1 MTDLDVATLRQRLAG
16 VADAAARERR
26 QLDAL
31 DALAGDGDLGET
43 LVAGF
48 AAVRDDDSEAATIG
62 EELRRAGTV
71 LGRAAPSSFGTLVGL
86 ALRDAG
92 KQLAAATVLDG
103 PGVVTMLGAVEAGI
117 ARRGEVV
124 RGDRSVLDAV
134 AAAHDAAAA
143 LVAGG
148 GAADGGAA
156 LTAAV
161 DGAVRG
167 AEATS
172 AMAPKV
178 GRAAWVGERAHGEVD
193 AGAAAWV
200 LIAAALADVPPP
212 PVAGAPSAA
221 DPVPPNGVPR

>member
-1 MTDLDVATLRQRLAG
+1 MSDLDVATLRERFAG
-16 VADAAARERR
+16 VADAAARARR

-48 AAVRDDDSEAATIG
+48 TAVRDDDAPTATIG

-92 KQLAAATVLDG
+92 KQLVAATVLDG
-103 PGVVTMLGAVEAGI
+103 PGVVTMLDAVEAGI
-117 ARRGEVV
+117 ARRGEVA

-134 AAAHDAAAA
+134 AGVHDAAAE
-143 LVAGG
+143 LVANGNE
-148 GAADGGAA
+148 DGGAA

-161 DGAVRG
+161 DGARSG

-200 LIAAALADVPPP
+200 LIAAALADVPAPP
-212 PVAGAPSAA
+212 IAGAPSAA

>member
-1 MTDLDVATLRQRLAG
+1 M
-16 VADAAARERR
+16 
-26 QLDAL
+26 
-31 DALAGDGDLGET
+31 
-43 LVAGF
+43 
-48 AAVRDDDSEAATIG
+48 
-62 EELRRAGTV
+62 
-71 LGRAAPSSFGTLVGL
+71 
-86 ALRDAG
+86 
-92 KQLAAATVLDG
+92 
-103 PGVVTMLGAVEAGI
+103 EAGI
-117 ARRGEVV
+117 ARRGEVA

-134 AAAHDAAAA
+134 AGAHDAAAE
-143 LVAGG
+143 LVANGT
-148 GAADGGAA
+148 ADGGAA

-161 DGAVRG
+161 DGARRG

-221 DPVPPNGVPR
+221 DPVPPNSVPR